1 MPVSVSVP
9 VERDAEIAAPLM
21 SVSDV
26 MVDGV
31 SVTLANVQL
40 VMVVVDASMMCMSG
54 DVMVRLADV
63 ALIVTPVRES
73 RPLLALK
80 TGQSRML
87 PVSGS
92 SVKVIWL
99 NKTFSPATVK
109 MADAPEIFETV
120 FSADP
125 VIDKSSL

>member
-40 VMVVVDASMMCMSG
+40 VMVVVDAS
-54 DVMVRLADV
+54 
-63 ALIVTPVRES
+63 
-73 RPLLALK
+73 
-80 TGQSRML
+80 RM
-87 PVSGS
+87 
-92 SVKVIWL
+92 
-99 NKTFSPATVK
+99 
-109 MADAPEIFETV
+109 
-120 FSADP
+120 
-125 VIDKSSL
+125 